1 MLVGEGSV
9 DLRAVS
15 RWVVPLDESNTRPTP
30 IWNGAVGDRTYPE
43 SHCDN
48 PGPIEDAMVA
58 PTPQRPNADRDV
70 DLALVTISIALL
82 VLGALYGGALLSAI
96 ISGHQVPHRFDGP
109 IAALTH
115 PADPSLAWGS
125 PVGPPWMYWSIEASS
140 LTLAVIVLSW
150 GWRLFRPQGAR
161 RETVCIDPTRLEGM
175 AERAHVVAV
184 AGAKVLL
191 GQARV
196 LRPSLADAEPRD
208 IGFYLGTS
216 RGVDCWMGVRDSLV
230 VLGPPGS
237 GKGLNL
243 IIPSILDAPGALI
256 TTSTRPDNLA
266 VTLSSRG
273 SHGRPV
279 GVFDPQGLALGAPS
293 TLRWS
298 PVRGC
303 ERAQTAMVRARAL
316 CADAGRGVTEANFWQ
331 QQTQTAVRC
340 MLHAAAIA
348 GQPPSVLYEW
358 SLSAAAARDAV
369 AILSSHPRAIA
380 SWDRAL
386 DAIVSA
392 DPRQRDSVWSMVG
405 NAFAPL
411 ADPRV
416 LEAVS
421 PADGESFHPRDFLR
435 DRGTLFLLGT
445 ASGAAATAGLVSALI
460 EDVVEVARRLAA
472 ASPGARLDPPL
483 TLILDEAA
491 NYPLPSL
498 ASLMSEGGGTG
509 IPTMVVLQSLAQAR
523 DRWGKETAGAIWDS
537 ATAKVVLGG
546 SSNASDLADLSR
558 LVGEREVLESSQ
570 SYQSGSAST
579 GRSISTSIRRQSVLD
594 PAKIRTLK
602 LGYGLLL
609 YRASKPIMLTLRP
622 WNRRSD
628 AEQLQNDRAKIEA
641 LLQESALE
649 IFGDA

>member
-1 MLVGEGSV
+1 MSARTDRDDPSSTGIGML
-9 DLRAVS
+9 
-15 RWVVPLDESNTRPTP
+15 
-30 IWNGAVGDRTYPE
+30 
-43 SHCDN
+43 
-48 PGPIEDAMVA
+48 A
-58 PTPQRPNADRDV
+58 PVPQRPNGDRNVDV
-70 DLALVTISIALL
+70 ALVAIAIAML
-82 VLGALYGGALLSAI
+82 VMGALYGGALVSAR
-96 ISGHQVPHRFDGP
+96 ISGHQVPHRLDGP
-109 IAALTH
+109 INALAH
-115 PADPSLAWGS
+115 PTDPSLAWRS
-125 PVGPPWMYWSIEASS
+125 PVGSPWVYWSAETFS
-140 LTLAVIVLSW
+140 LLLVAMMLYFGWRVLSP
-150 GWRLFRPQGAR
+150 RAPRSEVASA
-161 RETVCIDPTRLEGM
+161 DPAQLEGM
-175 AERAHVVAV
+175 AERAHIAAL
-184 AGAKVLL
+184 AGPKVLL
-191 GQARV
+191 SQAGV
-196 LRPSLADAEPRD
+196 LRPSIADAKPCD
-208 IGFYLGTS
+208 VGFYLGTS

-230 VLGPPGS
+230 ILGPPGS

-243 IIPSILDAPGALI
+243 IIPSILDAPGAVI

-266 VTLSSRG
+266 VTLTRRG
-273 SHGRPV
+273 SDSRPV
-279 GVFDPQGLALGAPS
+279 GVFDPQGLAIGAPS

-303 ERAQTAMVRARAL
+303 ERAQTAMVRAKAL
-316 CADAGRGVTEANFWQ
+316 CADSGRGVTEANFWQ
-331 QQTQTAVRC
+331 QQTQNAVRC

-369 AILSSHPRAIA
+369 AILSNHPRATP

-421 PADGESFHPRDFLR
+421 PAEGESFHPRDFLR

-445 ASGAAATAGLVSALI
+445 ASGASATAGLVSALI

-498 ASLMSEGGGTG
+498 GSLMSEGGGTG

-523 DRWGKETAGAIWDS
+523 DRWGSETAGAIWDS
-537 ATAKVVLGG
+537 ATAKVILGG
-546 SSNASDLADLSR
+546 SSNANDLADISR

-570 SYQSGSAST
+570 SYQSGSSST

-594 PAKIRTLK
+594 PATIRTLK

-609 YRASKPIMLTLRP
+609 YRASQPIMLTLRP
-622 WNRRSD
+622 WTRRHD
-628 AEQLQNDRAKIEA
+628 AGQLQSDRSQVEA
-641 LLQESALE
+641 LLRQGAGE
-649 IFGDA
+649 ILGDA